1 VEPEPPADSRDPWPT
16 RDDTT
21 VVTTREDLAPVGP
34 PEPFGPPP
42 PPDRRIGAGM
52 LLGLAALALVAIG
65 LLVAYLLTHRGDSS
79 TGTTTVIVTS
89 GPTTTTAT
97 RANRFVVAPN
107 VVGLRFTAARSQLQA
122 DGFTLA
128 EATAI
133 SKRRPG
139 TVLRQTPRP
148 GARVRK
154 GSTVTLVVAT
164 AGPTK
169 TASTS
174 TTAATTA
181 PATTAPATTG
191 ATTTAPST
199 TAPSTTSGS
208 ATTTSP
214 TTTAAAPPTPTN
226 ATVPDVGNAPEQEAV
241 DKLSAAGIL
250 PSLVFVPASDP
261 LGTVEQQAKPAGTTV
276 GYHSH
281 VQLNISKGPHATTDV
296 SVPNTIGRT
305 LSEAVSTLNAAGL
318 RLIFVKLPIT
328 SRAQVGKIVQ
338 QSPLAGGKAP
348 KNAQVLVFLGV
359 YRAG

>member
-1 VEPEPPADSRDPWPT
+1 VAEPSPPSDSGDPWPT

-21 VVTTREDLAPVGP
+21 LVTTREGLAPVAP

-52 LLGLAALALVAIG
+52 LLGLAALALIAVG
-65 LLVAYLLTHRGDSS
+65 LVVAYLLTHRDSA

-89 GPTTTTAT
+89 GPTTTASSAT
-97 RANRFVVAPN
+97 RFTVAPR
-107 VVGLRFTAARSQLQA
+107 VVGLRFAAARSQLQA
-122 DGFTLA
+122 AGFSLA
-128 EATAI
+128 ETTAI
-133 SKRRPG
+133 SKQPPG

-148 GARVRK
+148 GTRARK

-174 TTAATTA
+174 TAA
-181 PATTAPATTG
+181 ATTAPATTG
-191 ATTTAPST
+191 ATTTAQST
-199 TAPSTTSGS
+199 TTGPA
-208 ATTTSP
+208 ATTSP
-214 TTTAAAPPTPTN
+214 TTTAAAPPPPTN
-226 ATVPDVGNAPEQEAV
+226 ATVPDVGSAKEQEAV
-241 DKLSAAGIL
+241 DKLSSAGIL
-250 PSLVFVPASDP
+250 PSLVFVPSSDP

-296 SVPNTIGRT
+296 TVPNTIGRT
-305 LSEAVSTLNAAGL
+305 LAESVSTLNAAGL

-359 YRAG
+359 FRAG